1 MKSTN
6 IAIEGMSCGHCV
18 QQVSKAL
25 QSVPGVTVESVA
37 VGSARI
43 AAVDGNAS
51 KAAVLAIEAAGY
63 QANATSTMLET
74 SHQSA
79 GGCCGG

>member
-1 MKSTN
+1 MNTTN
-6 IAIEGMSCGHCV
+6 IAIDGMSCGHCV

-25 QSVPGVTVESVA
+25 QSVPGVTVDSVV

-43 AAVDGNAS
+43 EVEDAKTTEAAVRAIEKAGYKAMVNAS
-51 KAAVLAIEAAGY
+51 PPKVSMKSG
-63 QANATSTMLET
+63 
-74 SHQSA
+74 